1 MGLATVLLG
10 VVELAG
16 QPLFQY
22 SNWDAPFWVG
32 GAGAGVVLDVGL
44 AVWAFLIP
52 GLRRFAYVGGAGVH
66 KAPGTIR
73 LTGMLDLLVLPLSW
87 YWKQHPTLRLV
98 TVDRIVLGSGG
109 WVAFGLWAGGLGYGG
124 FAGRLLL

>member
-1 MGLATVLLG
+1 MLGWRSGLL
-10 VVELAG
+10 
-16 QPLFQY
+16 
-22 SNWDAPFWVG
+22 
-32 GAGAGVVLDVGL
+32 
-44 AVWAFLIP
+44 VWMFDQEIP

-109 WVAFGLWAGGLGYGG
+109 WVAFGLWAGGLGYGC
-124 FAGRLLL
+124 FAGGCCLTLRCHAS